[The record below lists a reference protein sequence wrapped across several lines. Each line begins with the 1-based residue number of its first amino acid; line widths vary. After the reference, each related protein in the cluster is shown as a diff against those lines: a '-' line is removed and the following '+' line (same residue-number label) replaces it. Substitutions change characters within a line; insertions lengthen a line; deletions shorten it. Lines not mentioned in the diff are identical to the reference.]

1 MTISHHSHSGEFCC
15 HAKGT
20 LAEVVDEAIRQG
32 FSTFGLSE
40 HVPRYHESHM
50 YPEEVRPT
58 PPSCVRATRADP
70 RPPPPH
76 LASQSHLTPADLAT
90 TFDAYLIEAH
100 RLKKQHA
107 DKLDLLVGLE
117 SEYID
122 DAGLDE
128 LAALIERKGKAIE
141 YVVGSVHHCDELP
154 IDFDKERFDDCVRQQ
169 DAASEEDRLVKLFS
183 TYFDNQHALLQ
194 RLEPEVVGHFDLC
207 RLYYPDTDFRAL
219 GSVWARIERNVELA
233 VSYGALFEVNAS
245 AFRKG
250 WSTAYPG
257 TEVFDVSSLPLSR
270 SNSSRTDLLLTAL
283 PLSLS
288 RAAHPRQ
295 GRALHPLGRLARA
308 SSCRAALRPRLRLP
322 ARAQRAG
329 PVEARAGERGRRGQ
343 AGRARREDRGQAV
356 ARRLAA
362 ASRVDEAR
370 GRARSGYGR
379 VALQ

>member
-1 MTISHHSHSGEFCC
+1 MTVSHHSHSGEFCC

-40 HVPRYHESHM
+40 HVPRYQESHM
-50 YPEEVRPT
+50 YPEE
-58 PPSCVRATRADP
+58 
-70 RPPPPH
+70 
-76 LASQSHLTPADLAT
+76 SHLTPADLAA
-90 TFDAYLIEAH
+90 TFDAYLVEAH

-107 DKLDLLVGLE
+107 GKLDLLVGLE

-128 LAALIERKGKAIE
+128 LAALIERKGNAIE

-154 IDFDKERFDDCVRQQ
+154 IDFDKDRFDECVRQQ
-169 DAASEEDRLVKLFS
+169 DAASLEDRLVKLFS
-183 TYFDNQHALLQ
+183 TYFDNQHALLK

-219 GSVWARIERNVELA
+219 GGDLWARIERNVDLA

-257 TEVFDVSSLPLSR
+257 TEVFDLILAKGGRFTLSDD
-270 SNSSRTDLLLTAL
+270 S
-283 PLSLS
+283 
-288 RAAHPRQ
+288 H
-295 GRALHPLGRLARA
+295 
-308 SSCRAALRPRLRLP
+308 
-322 ARAQRAG
+322 G
-329 PVEARAGERGRRGQ
+329 P
-343 AGRARREDRGQAV
+343 QAV
-356 ARRLAA
+356 GLHYDRVYAYLRERNVQELWRLVPASEGDKVKRAVRAENIEGRPWLDAWPQLLETTRR
-362 ASRVDEAR
+362 VEVR
-370 GRARSGYGR
+370 G
-379 VALQ
+379 